1 MQNSKNKEVKP
12 SRAQLNPRL
21 QFLKFTLFF
30 AVLSGLLICLPGS
43 SITRAADSATVTV
56 TIVFRSPVR
65 ATVSMDA
72 MEKVTSGSSSGNY
85 QDGKE
90 AVSVTL
96 QKVGE
101 NSNRPALI
109 GGSGD
114 KKEVNLKNKG
124 ATNNLEESVEIY
136 YDDSL

>member
-1 MQNSKNKEVKP
+1 MHNSKNKEVQP
-12 SRAQLNPRL
+12 SRAQLGPRL

-30 AVLSGLLICLPGS
+30 AVFSGLLIFLPGS

-65 ATVSMDA
+65 TTVSMDA

-85 QDGKE
+85 KDDKE

-96 QKVGE
+96 HKVGE
-101 NSNRPALI
+101 NSNRPALV

-114 KKEVNLKNKG
+114 RKEINSENKS
-124 ATNNLEESVEIY
+124 TNNNLGESVEIY